1 MQNLFILLLTLV
13 IFIIAKLN
21 FMASN
26 LFSFGDVRNHPH
38 RSGFDLSRRICFTS
52 KAGELLPVY
61 YKLVYPGDKFQIRHQ
76 LFTRTQP
83 VNTAAYTRIREYL
96 DWYFVPLRLIN
107 KNLPQALMNMQDNPV
122 QASGIISNKIVTSDI
137 PWTLLG
143 HDSKPLGIANI
154 LFRMYKGSSS
164 DGINPVLNFFG
175 FNSGT
180 LGAKLAMM
188 LRYGNFISKD
198 YSGSAPGDLSLGL
211 SKSDLDLRAYNS
223 SFAVNVLPFAVYQ
236 KIYADHFRFSQWEK
250 NEPYTYNFDWYS
262 GGNIFTALALGA
274 AGSVLKAYL
283 EGNNLFTLRYANW
296 SKDLFMGVMPN
307 SQLGEVSVVEVLS
320 EAATRSYPVSLFS
333 SLQSADGVN
342 QLGAAIPAAP
352 FNEASGIN
360 SSSSYAYDIDFGTQ
374 KWNSKTKDMEW
385 TGARNIGSGHMGVTI
400 PGSQLAASFSVLQLR
415 MAEAVQRYREVAQVA
430 DQTARDQIYAHFGV
444 TLSPALSDTC
454 FRVGGS
460 ASNIDISEVVNTYL
474 PEAQQD
480 ASATIKG
487 KGVGSG
493 QGGVNFSSDEYGIL
507 MAIYHVVP
515 LLDYVITG
523 QPQDLLYTSTSDLPF
538 PEFDSIGMQSLHF
551 GRFFNHN
558 SDKFTFDPTSSV
570 MGYTPRFIDLKTDYD
585 EVYGAFRSTLKS
597 WVAPL
602 DPDYLSEWID
612 STVSAGQT
620 YYSLNYGFFKVNPS
634 VLDSIFKVKADSS
647 MDTDQFLSSLYL
659 DVKAVRNFDYDGMPY

>member
-1 MQNLFILLLTLV
+1 MQNLFILLLTLA

-107 KNLPQALMNMQDNPV
+107 KNLPQALMNMQNNPV
-122 QASGIISNKIVTSDI
+122 QASGISANKIVTNDI
-137 PWTLLG
+137 PWTILG
-143 HDSKPLGIANI
+143 NDGAGKGVRGLASFLQY
-154 LFRMYKGSSS
+154 MYEGAYDKK
-164 DGINPVLNFFG
+164 IPPVLNFFG
-175 FNSGT
+175 FNAGT
-180 LGAKLAMM
+180 CGTKLAMM
-188 LRYGNFISKD
+188 LRYGNFISPSYTGTSK
-198 YSGSAPGDLSLGL
+198 SFGL
-211 SKSDLDLRAYNS
+211 SPSPDFSLFAYNTNYS
-223 SFAVNVLPFAVYQ
+223 VNVIPFAAYQ

-262 GGNIFTALALGA
+262 GGNVFASFDSGY
-274 AGSVLKAYL
+274 SDSLKEYVS
-283 EGNNLFTLRYANW
+283 GNNLFTLRYANW
-296 SKDLFMGVMPN
+296 PKDLFMGVMPN
-307 SQLGEVSVVEVLS
+307 SQLGDVSVVDVLPTS
-320 EAATRSYPVSLFS
+320 SDSPNLIGDVVGVTTGNVNATGLIAMNGTTEPGVFNMRPARTPDTNTVLRAVISNP
-333 SLQSADGVN
+333 SLQ
-342 QLGAAIPAAP
+342 
-352 FNEASGIN
+352 
-360 SSSSYAYDIDFGTQ
+360 
-374 KWNSKTKDMEW
+374 
-385 TGARNIGSGHMGVTI
+385 
-400 PGSQLAASFSVLQLR
+400 ASFSVLQLR
-415 MAEAVQRYREVAQVA
+415 MAEAVQRYREVSQVA

-444 TLSPALSDTC
+444 SLSPALSDTC
-454 FRVGGS
+454 FRIGGS
-460 ASNIDISEVVNTYL
+460 ASNIDISEVVNTFL
-474 PEAQQD
+474 GPDTETEAN
-480 ASATIKG
+480 IKG
-487 KGVGSG
+487 KGVGTG
-493 QGGVNFSSDEYGIL
+493 QGGTSFSSDEYGVL

-523 QPQDLLYTSTSDLPF
+523 QPQDLLYTNTADLPF

-551 GRFFNHN
+551 GRFFNYKT
-558 SDKFTFDPTSSV
+558 SAFASDPTGSV

-602 DPDYLSEWID
+602 DPDYLSKWVS
-612 STVSAGQT
+612 STILPGESTPV
-620 YYSLNYGFFKVNPS
+620 YSLNYGFFKVNPS

-647 MDTDQFLSSLYL
+647 MDSDQFLSSLYL

>member
-1 MQNLFILLLTLV
+1 MQNLFILLLTLA

-122 QASGIISNKIVTSDI
+122 QASGIGANKIVTNDI
-137 PWTLLG
+137 PWTALG
-143 HDSKPLGIANI
+143 NDGSAGRGLASF
-154 LFRMYKGSSS
+154 LQYMYEGAYDKKIS
-164 DGINPVLNFFG
+164 PVLNFFG
-175 FNSGT
+175 FNAGT
-180 LGAKLAMM
+180 CGAKLAMM
-188 LRYGNFISKD
+188 LRYGNFISPSYTGASK
-198 YSGSAPGDLSLGL
+198 SFGL
-211 SKSDLDLRAYNS
+211 STSPDFSLLAYNTAYS
-223 SFAVNVLPFAVYQ
+223 VNVIPFAAYQ

-262 GGNIFTALALGA
+262 GGNVFASFASGY
-274 AGSVLKAYL
+274 SDSLKEYVS
-283 EGNNLFTLRYANW
+283 GNNLFTLRYANW
-296 SKDLFMGVMPN
+296 PKDLFMGVMPN
-307 SQLGEVSVVEVLS
+307 SQLGDVSVVDVLPTS
-320 EAATRSYPVSLFS
+320 SDSPNLIGDVVGVTVDNVNATGLIAMNGTTEPGVFNMRPARTPQTNAVLRAVISNP
-333 SLQSADGVN
+333 SLQ
-342 QLGAAIPAAP
+342 
-352 FNEASGIN
+352 
-360 SSSSYAYDIDFGTQ
+360 
-374 KWNSKTKDMEW
+374 
-385 TGARNIGSGHMGVTI
+385 
-400 PGSQLAASFSVLQLR
+400 ASFSVLQLR
-415 MAEAVQRYREVAQVA
+415 MAEAVQRYREVSQVA

-444 TLSPALSDTC
+444 SLSPALSDTC
-454 FRVGGS
+454 FRIGGS
-460 ASNIDISEVVNTYL
+460 ASNIDISEVVNTFL
-474 PEAQQD
+474 GPDTETEAN
-480 ASATIKG
+480 IKG
-487 KGVGSG
+487 KGVGTG
-493 QGGVNFSSDEYGIL
+493 QGGTSFSSDEYGIL

-523 QPQDLLYTSTSDLPF
+523 QPQDLLYTNTADLPF

-551 GRFFNHN
+551 GRFFNY
-558 SDKFTFDPTSSV
+558 KTLTFGSDPTRSV

-602 DPDYLSEWID
+602 NPDYLSKWVS
-612 STVSAGQT
+612 STILPGESAPT
-620 YYSLNYGFFKVNPS
+620 YSLNYGFFKVNPS
-634 VLDSIFKVKADSS
+634 VLDSIFKVNADSS

>member
-1 MQNLFILLLTLV
+1 
-13 IFIIAKLN
+13 
-21 FMASN
+21 MASN

-122 QASGIISNKIVTSDI
+122 QASGISANKVITNDIPYFILSGSTTSLANLLTVMYGSNKD
-137 PWTLLG
+137 
-143 HDSKPLGIANI
+143 
-154 LFRMYKGSSS
+154 GSSA
-164 DGINPVLNFFG
+164 ILNFFG
-175 FNSGT
+175 FNTAS
-180 LGAKLAMM
+180 LSAKLLMM
-188 LRYGNFISKD
+188 LRYGNFVSD
-198 YSGSAPGDLSLGL
+198 FADATLYGNSFGL
-211 SKSDLDLRAYNS
+211 SSDPNFSLRAYNS
-223 SFAVNVLPFAVYQ
+223 SYALNILPIAAYQ

-262 GGNIFTALALGA
+262 GGNVFASIGLNQ
-274 AGSVLKAYL
+274 VREYVEK
-283 EGNNLFTLRYANW
+283 NNLLTLRYANW
-296 SKDLFMGVMPN
+296 PKDLFMGVMPN
-307 SQLGEVSVVEVLS
+307 SQLGDVSVVDVLPTS
-320 EAATRSYPVSLFS
+320 SASPNLIGDVVGVTVDNVNATGLIAMNGTTEPGVFNMRPARTPQTDAVLRAVISNP
-333 SLQSADGVN
+333 SLQ
-342 QLGAAIPAAP
+342 
-352 FNEASGIN
+352 
-360 SSSSYAYDIDFGTQ
+360 
-374 KWNSKTKDMEW
+374 
-385 TGARNIGSGHMGVTI
+385 
-400 PGSQLAASFSVLQLR
+400 ASFSVLQLR
-415 MAEAVQRYREVAQVA
+415 MAEAVQRYREVSQVA

-444 TLSPALSDTC
+444 SLSPALSDTC
-454 FRVGGS
+454 FRIGGS
-460 ASNIDISEVVNTYL
+460 ASNIDISEVVNTFL
-474 PEAQQD
+474 GPDTETEAN
-480 ASATIKG
+480 IKG
-487 KGVGSG
+487 KGVGTG
-493 QGGVNFSSDEYGIL
+493 QGGTSFSSDEYGIL

-523 QPQDLLYTSTSDLPF
+523 QPQDLLYTNTADLPF

-551 GRFFNHN
+551 GRFFNY
-558 SDKFTFDPTSSV
+558 KTAAFTSDPTGSV

-602 DPDYLSEWID
+602 DPTYLSKWVS
-612 STVSAGQT
+612 STILPGESTPV
-620 YYSLNYGFFKVNPS
+620 YSLNYGFFKVNPS
-634 VLDSIFKVKADSS
+634 VLDSIFRLKADSS

>member
-1 MQNLFILLLTLV
+1 
-13 IFIIAKLN
+13 
-21 FMASN
+21 MASN

-122 QASGIISNKIVTSDI
+122 QASGIVSNKIVTSDI

-143 HDSKPLGIANI
+143 HDSKPLGIANL
-154 LFRMYKGSSS
+154 LFRMYKGDSSA
-164 DGINPVLNFFG
+164 GIDPVLNFFG

-198 YSGSAPGDLSLGL
+198 YSGSVPGDFSFGL
-211 SKSDLDLRAYNS
+211 SKSDFDLRAYNS
-223 SFAVNVLPFAVYQ
+223 SYAVNVLPFAVYQ

-250 NEPYTYNFDWYS
+250 NEPYTYNFDWYT
-262 GGNIFTALALGA
+262 GGNIFNALALGA
-274 AGSVLKAYL
+274 AGSTLKTYL
-283 EGNNLFTLRYANW
+283 ERNNLFTLRYANW
-296 SKDLFMGVMPN
+296 PKDLFMGIMPN
-307 SQLGEVSVVEVLS
+307 SQLGDVSVVDVVTDS
-320 EAATRSYPVSLFS
+320 TTRSYPVSLFS
-333 SLQSADGVN
+333 SASGPN
-342 QLGAAIPAAP
+342 GINKLGAAIPGAP
-352 FNEASGIN
+352 FNEATDKPSTYN
-360 SSSSYAYDIDFGTQ
+360 YSIDFGTE
-374 KWNSKTKDMEW
+374 KWDSSINAKTWVGAEN
-385 TGARNIGSGHMGVTI
+385 TGPAVLGVTV

-415 MAEAVQRYREVAQVA
+415 MAEAVQKYREVSQVA

-444 TLSPALSDTC
+444 SLSPALSDTC

-460 ASNIDISEVVNTYL
+460 ASNIDISEVVNNNL
-474 PEAQQD
+474 AGENQAD
-480 ASATIKG
+480 IMG
-487 KGVGSG
+487 KGVGTG
-493 QGGVNFSSDEYGIL
+493 QGGTSFSSDEYGVL

-523 QPQDLLYTSTSDLPF
+523 QPHDLLYTSTNDLPF

-551 GRFFNHN
+551 GRFFNYK
-558 SDKFTFDPTSSV
+558 SEKFTFDPTDSV
-570 MGYTPRFIDLKTDYD
+570 MGYVPRFIDLKTDYD

-602 DPDYLSEWID
+602 DPEYLSKWID

-634 VLDSIFKVKADSS
+634 VLDSIFKVKVDSS

>member
-1 MQNLFILLLTLV
+1 
-13 IFIIAKLN
+13 
-21 FMASN
+21 MASS
-26 LFSFGDVRNHPH
+26 LFSYGDVRNHPH

-61 YKLVYPGDKFQIRHQ
+61 YKLVYPGDKFNIRHQ

-107 KNLPQALMNMQDNPV
+107 KNLPQALMNMQNNPV
-122 QASGIISNKIVTSDI
+122 QASGIGTNKIITNDI
-137 PWTLLG
+137 PWTVLG
-143 HDSKPLGIANI
+143 NENSGGSRGIGSI
-154 LFRMYKGSSS
+154 LNYMYAGSYGTI
-164 DGINPVLNFFG
+164 DPVVNFFG
-175 FNSGT
+175 FNAGT
-180 LGAKLAMM
+180 LGTKLVMM
-188 LRYGNFISKD
+188 LRYGNFISPKYSNASD
-198 YSGSAPGDLSLGL
+198 PGNSFGLSGSAEFSL
-211 SKSDLDLRAYNS
+211 KSYNS
-223 SFAVNVLPFAVYQ
+223 DYAVNILPLAAYQ
-236 KIYADHFRFSQWEK
+236 KIYADHFRISQWEG

-262 GGNIFTALALGA
+262 GGNIFASFP
-274 AGSVLKAYL
+274 AGSSASLKEYV

-296 SKDLFMGVMPN
+296 PKDLFMGVMPN
-307 SQLGEVSVVEVLS
+307 SQLGDVSVVDIL
-320 EAATRSYPVSLFS
+320 PS
-333 SLQSADGVN
+333 SDRPSNLIGNVVGVN
-342 QLGAAIPAAP
+342 SQDVDLTGQIAMNKVAGSIIGEYNLMPARQP
-352 FNEASGIN
+352 N
-360 SSSSYAYDIDFGTQ
+360 SAVLKAVISNPVLQ
-374 KWNSKTKDMEW
+374 
-385 TGARNIGSGHMGVTI
+385 
-400 PGSQLAASFSVLQLR
+400 ASFTVLQLR
-415 MAEAVQRYREVAQVA
+415 MAEAVQRYREVSQVA

-454 FRVGGS
+454 FRIGGS
-460 ASNIDISEVVNTYL
+460 ASNIDISEVVNNNLTG
-474 PEAQQD
+474 ENQAD
-480 ASATIKG
+480 IMG

-523 QPQDLLYTSTSDLPF
+523 QPQELLYTNTADLPF

-551 GRFFNHN
+551 GRFFNCK
-558 SDKFTFDPTSSV
+558 SDTFASDPTGSV

-602 DPDYLSEWID
+602 DPEYLSKWVT
-612 STVSAGQT
+612 STISPGESIPT
-620 YYSLNYGFFKVNPS
+620 YSLNYGFFKVNPS
-634 VLDSIFKVKADSS
+634 VLDSIFKVAADSS

>member
-1 MQNLFILLLTLV
+1 MQNLFILLLTLA
-13 IFIIAKLN
+13 IFIIAKFN

-107 KNLPQALMNMQDNPV
+107 KNLPQALMNMQNNPV
-122 QASGIISNKIVTSDI
+122 QASGIVSNKLVTSDI
-137 PWTLLG
+137 PWVLLS
-143 HDSKPLGIANI
+143 HNSKNLGIGN
-154 LFRMYKGSSS
+154 LLLTMYKGDASV
-164 DGINPVLNFFG
+164 DINPVVNFFG

-180 LGAKLAMM
+180 LGTKLAMM
-188 LRYGNFISKD
+188 LRYGNFMPGS
-198 YSGSAPGDLSLGL
+198 YSDSTPGAYSLGL

-223 SFAVNVLPFAVYQ
+223 SYAVNILPFAAYQ

-262 GGNIFTALALGA
+262 GGNIFNTFSLGA
-274 AGSVLKAYL
+274 ASSTLKTYL

-296 SKDLFMGVMPN
+296 PKDLFMGVMPN
-307 SQLGEVSVVEVLS
+307 SQLGDVSVVDVVTDS
-320 EAATRSYPVSLFS
+320 TTRSYPVSLFS
-333 SLQSADGVN
+333 SASGPN
-342 QLGAAIPAAP
+342 GTNKLGAAIPSAP
-352 FNEASGIN
+352 FNQATDKPSTY
-360 SSSSYAYDIDFGTQ
+360 SFSIDFGTE
-374 KWNSKTKDMEW
+374 KWDSSINANTWVGADNVG
-385 TGARNIGSGHMGVTI
+385 TGVLGVTV

-415 MAEAVQRYREVAQVA
+415 MAEAVQKYREVSQVA

-444 TLSPALSDTC
+444 SLSPALSDTC

-460 ASNIDISEVVNTYL
+460 ASNIDISEVVNNNL
-474 PEAQQD
+474 AGENQAD
-480 ASATIKG
+480 IMG
-487 KGVGSG
+487 KGVGTG
-493 QGGVNFSSDEYGIL
+493 QGATSFSSDEYGVL
-507 MAIYHVVP
+507 MAIYHIVP

-523 QPQDLLYTSTSDLPF
+523 QPHDLLYTNTSDLPF

-551 GRFFNHN
+551 GRFFNYK
-558 SDKFTFDPTSSV
+558 SDKFTFDPTASV
-570 MGYTPRFIDLKTDYD
+570 MGYVPRFIDLKTDYD

-602 DPDYLSEWID
+602 DPEYLSKWID

>member
-1 MQNLFILLLTLV
+1 MQNPFILLLTLA

-107 KNLPQALMNMQDNPV
+107 KNLPQALMNMQNNPV
-122 QASGIISNKIVTSDI
+122 QASGIVSNKVVTSDI

-143 HDSKPLGIANI
+143 HDSKPLGIASL
-154 LFRMYKGSSS
+154 LFRMYKGDSSS
-164 DGINPVLNFFG
+164 GLGPVLNFFG

-180 LGAKLAMM
+180 LGAKLTMM

-198 YSGSAPGDLSLGL
+198 FSGSAPGDLSFGL
-211 SKSDLDLRAYNS
+211 SKSGFDLRAYNS
-223 SFAVNVLPFAVYQ
+223 SYAVNILPFAAYQ

-262 GGNIFTALALGA
+262 GGNIFNTLALGA
-274 AGSVLKAYL
+274 AGSTLKKYL

-307 SQLGEVSVVEVLS
+307 SQLGDVSVVDILPASSGSSNLIGDVVGVNIKNVNSTGLIAMNGTSEPGVYNMRPARIPEENTVLRAVIS
-320 EAATRSYPVSLFS
+320 NP
-333 SLQSADGVN
+333 SLQ
-342 QLGAAIPAAP
+342 
-352 FNEASGIN
+352 
-360 SSSSYAYDIDFGTQ
+360 
-374 KWNSKTKDMEW
+374 
-385 TGARNIGSGHMGVTI
+385 
-400 PGSQLAASFSVLQLR
+400 ASFSVLQLR
-415 MAEAVQRYREVAQVA
+415 MAEAVQRYREVSQVA

-444 TLSPALSDTC
+444 SLSPALSDTC
-454 FRVGGS
+454 FRIGGS
-460 ASNIDISEVVNTYL
+460 ASNIDISEVVNNNL
-474 PEAQQD
+474 SGENQAD
-480 ASATIKG
+480 IMG
-487 KGVGSG
+487 KGVGTG
-493 QGGVNFSSDEYGIL
+493 QGGTSFSSDEYGVL

-523 QPQDLLYTSTSDLPF
+523 QPQDLLYTSTADLPF

-551 GRFFNHN
+551 GRFFNNH
-558 SDKFTFDPTSSV
+558 SLAFVADPTSSV
-570 MGYTPRFIDLKTDYD
+570 MGYVPRFIDLKTDYD
-585 EVYGAFRSTLKS
+585 EIYGAFRSTLKS

-602 DPDYLSEWID
+602 DPDYLSKWVS
-612 STVSAGQT
+612 STISPGESTPV
-620 YYSLNYGFFKVNPS
+620 YSLNYGFFKVNPS

>member
-1 MQNLFILLLTLV
+1 
-13 IFIIAKLN
+13 
-21 FMASN
+21 MASG
-26 LFSFGDVRNHPH
+26 LFSYGDVRNHPH

-61 YKLVYPGDKFQIRHQ
+61 YKLVYPGDKFNIRHQ

-107 KNLPQALMNMQDNPV
+107 KNLPQALMNMQNNPV
-122 QASGIISNKIVTSDI
+122 QASGIGTNKIITNDI
-137 PWTLLG
+137 PWTVLG
-143 HDSKPLGIANI
+143 NENSSGSRGIGSI
-154 LFRMYKGSSS
+154 LNYMYAGAYGTI
-164 DGINPVLNFFG
+164 DPVVNFFG
-175 FNSGT
+175 FNAGT
-180 LGAKLAMM
+180 LGTKLVMM
-188 LRYGNFISKD
+188 LRYGNFISPEYSD
-198 YSGSAPGDLSLGL
+198 AGDPGNSFGLSGSTEFSLI
-211 SKSDLDLRAYNS
+211 SYNS
-223 SFAVNVLPFAVYQ
+223 NYAVNILPLAAYQ
-236 KIYADHFRFSQWEK
+236 KIYADHFRISQWEG

-262 GGNIFTALALGA
+262 GGNIFASFS
-274 AGSVLKAYL
+274 AGSSDSLKEYV

-296 SKDLFMGVMPN
+296 PKDLFMGVMPN
-307 SQLGEVSVVEVLS
+307 SQLGDVSVVDIIPSSDRPGNLIGNVVGVS
-320 EAATRSYPVSLFS
+320 AAGDVDVTGQIAMNKIAGSSTGEYNLMPTRQPNSAILKTIISNP
-333 SLQSADGVN
+333 SLQ
-342 QLGAAIPAAP
+342 
-352 FNEASGIN
+352 
-360 SSSSYAYDIDFGTQ
+360 
-374 KWNSKTKDMEW
+374 
-385 TGARNIGSGHMGVTI
+385 
-400 PGSQLAASFSVLQLR
+400 ASFTVLQLR
-415 MAEAVQRYREVAQVA
+415 MAEAVQRYREVSQVA

-454 FRVGGS
+454 FRIGGS

-474 PEAQQD
+474 PETEQN

-493 QGGVNFSSDEYGIL
+493 QGSVNFSSDEYGIL
-507 MAIYHVVP
+507 MAIYHITP

-523 QPQDLLYTSTSDLPF
+523 QPQDLLYTNTADLPF

-551 GRFFNHN
+551 GRFFNYK
-558 SDKFTFDPTSSV
+558 SDAFTFDPTGSV

-602 DPDYLSEWID
+602 DPEYLSKWVT
-612 STVSAGQT
+612 STISPGEST
-620 YYSLNYGFFKVNPS
+620 PTYSLNYGFFKVNPS
-634 VLDSIFKVKADSS
+634 VLDSIFKVAADSS

>member
-1 MQNLFILLLTLV
+1 
-13 IFIIAKLN
+13 
-21 FMASN
+21 MASS
-26 LFSFGDVRNHPH
+26 LFSYGDVRNHPH

-107 KNLPQALMNMQDNPV
+107 KNLPQALMNMQNNPV
-122 QASGIISNKIVTSDI
+122 QASGIGTNKIVTNDI
-137 PWTLLG
+137 PYCALGSYNEGYSHNIWSLLYY
-143 HDSKPLGIANI
+143 
-154 LFRMYKGSSS
+154 MYHGNSSIGL
-164 DGINPVLNFFG
+164 DTPVLNFFG
-175 FNSGT
+175 FNTGT
-180 LGAKLAMM
+180 CGAKLAMM
-188 LRYGNFISKD
+188 LRYGNFVPSNFTSSTAD
-198 YSGSAPGDLSLGL
+198 DMSLGL
-211 SKSDLDLRAYNS
+211 SSDPNFSLQGINTRYS
-223 SFAVNVLPFAVYQ
+223 VNILPFAAYQ
-236 KIYADHFRFSQWEK
+236 KIYADHFRISQWEQ

-262 GGNIFTALALGA
+262 GGPVFQSLTGSAAYAALKDYV
-274 AGSVLKAYL
+274 S
-283 EGNNLFTLRYANW
+283 GNNLFTLRYANW
-296 SKDLFMGVMPN
+296 PKDLFMGVMPN
-307 SQLGEVSVVEVLS
+307 SQLGDVSVVDIIPSSDRPSNLIGNVVGVNSQDVDLTGQIAMNKVAGSSTGEYNLMP
-320 EAATRSYPVSLFS
+320 TRQPGSAILKTIISNP
-333 SLQSADGVN
+333 SLQ
-342 QLGAAIPAAP
+342 
-352 FNEASGIN
+352 
-360 SSSSYAYDIDFGTQ
+360 
-374 KWNSKTKDMEW
+374 
-385 TGARNIGSGHMGVTI
+385 
-400 PGSQLAASFSVLQLR
+400 ASFTVLQLR

-460 ASNIDISEVVNTYL
+460 ASNIDISEVVNTFL
-474 PEAQQD
+474 SPGTETEAN
-480 ASATIKG
+480 IKG

-523 QPQDLLYTSTSDLPF
+523 QPQELLYTNTVDLPF

-551 GRFFNHN
+551 GRFFNYKT
-558 SDKFTFDPTSSV
+558 DAFAADPTGSV

-602 DPDYLSEWID
+602 DPEYLSRWVT
-612 STVSAGQT
+612 STISPGEST
-620 YYSLNYGFFKVNPS
+620 PTYSLNYGFFKVNPS
-634 VLDSIFKVKADSS
+634 VLDSIFKVAADSS

>member
-1 MQNLFILLLTLV
+1 MQNLFILLLTLA
-13 IFIIAKLN
+13 IFIIAKFN

-107 KNLPQALMNMQDNPV
+107 KNLPQALMNMQNNPV
-122 QASGIISNKIVTSDI
+122 QASGIVSNKIVTSDI
-137 PWTLLG
+137 PWVLLS
-143 HDSKPLGIANI
+143 HNSKNLGIANL
-154 LFRMYKGSSS
+154 LFTMYKGDASV
-164 DGINPVLNFFG
+164 GIDPVVNFFG

-188 LRYGNFISKD
+188 LRYGNFMPSSS
-198 YSGSAPGDLSLGL
+198 SGSTPGDYSLGL

-223 SFAVNVLPFAVYQ
+223 SYAVNILPFAVYQ

-262 GGNIFTALALGA
+262 GGNIFNSFGFAA
-274 AGSVLKAYL
+274 AGSTLKKYL
-283 EGNNLFTLRYANW
+283 ESSNLFTLRYANW
-296 SKDLFMGVMPN
+296 PKDLFMGVMPN
-307 SQLGEVSVVEVLS
+307 SQLGDVSVVDVLS
-320 EAATRSYPVSLFS
+320 SSEHPSNLIGDVVGVSVSDVNVTGQIAMNKVAGSSTGEYNMMPARQPDSAVLKAVIS
-333 SLQSADGVN
+333 NPSLQ
-342 QLGAAIPAAP
+342 
-352 FNEASGIN
+352 
-360 SSSSYAYDIDFGTQ
+360 
-374 KWNSKTKDMEW
+374 
-385 TGARNIGSGHMGVTI
+385 
-400 PGSQLAASFSVLQLR
+400 ASFTVLQLR
-415 MAEAVQRYREVAQVA
+415 MAEAVQRYREVSQVA

-444 TLSPALSDTC
+444 SLSPALSDTC
-454 FRVGGS
+454 FRIGGS
-460 ASNIDISEVVNTYL
+460 ASNVDISEVVNNNL
-474 PEAQQD
+474 VGENQAD
-480 ASATIKG
+480 IMG
-487 KGVGSG
+487 KGVGTG
-493 QGGVNFSSDEYGIL
+493 QGGTSFSSDEYGVL

-551 GRFFNHN
+551 GRFFNF
-558 SDKFTFDPTSSV
+558 FTTKISSDPTTSV

-602 DPDYLSEWID
+602 DPTYLSKWVS
-612 STVSAGQT
+612 STILPGESTPV
-620 YYSLNYGFFKVNPS
+620 YSLNYGFFKVNPS

>member
-1 MQNLFILLLTLV
+1 
-13 IFIIAKLN
+13 
-21 FMASN
+21 MASS

-122 QASGIISNKIVTSDI
+122 QASGIVSNKIVTSDI

-143 HDSKPLGIANI
+143 HDSKPLGIANL
-154 LFRMYKGSSS
+154 LFRMYKGDSSA
-164 DGINPVLNFFG
+164 GIDPVSNFFG

-198 YSGSAPGDLSLGL
+198 YAGSAPGDLSLGL
-211 SKSDLDLRAYNS
+211 SKSDFDLRAYNS
-223 SFAVNVLPFAVYQ
+223 SYAVNVLPFAVYQ

-262 GGNIFTALALGA
+262 GGNIFSTFALGTA
-274 AGSVLKAYL
+274 AAALKRYL

-296 SKDLFMGVMPN
+296 PKDLFMGVMPN
-307 SQLGEVSVVEVLS
+307 SQLGDVSVVDVVTDS
-320 EAATRSYPVSLFS
+320 TTRSYPVSLFS
-333 SLQSADGVN
+333 SASGPN
-342 QLGAAIPAAP
+342 GINKLGAAIPDAP
-352 FNEASGIN
+352 FNQATDKPST
-360 SSSSYAYDIDFGTQ
+360 YDFSIDFGTE
-374 KWNSKTKDMEW
+374 KWDSSINAKSW
-385 TGARNIGSGHMGVTI
+385 TGVNNVGQGVLGVTV

-415 MAEAVQRYREVAQVA
+415 MAEAVQKYREVSQVA
-430 DQTARDQIYAHFGV
+430 DQTVRDQIYAHFGV
-444 TLSPALSDTC
+444 SLSPALSDTC
-454 FRVGGS
+454 FRIGGS
-460 ASNIDISEVVNTYL
+460 ASNIDISEVVNNNL
-474 PEAQQD
+474 AGENQAD
-480 ASATIKG
+480 IMG
-487 KGVGSG
+487 KGVGTG
-493 QGGVNFSSDEYGIL
+493 QGGTSFSSDEYGVL

-523 QPQDLLYTSTSDLPF
+523 QPHDLLYTSTSDLPF
-538 PEFDSIGMQSLHF
+538 PEFDSIGMQSFHF
-551 GRFFNHN
+551 GRFFNYK
-558 SDKFTFDPTSSV
+558 SDRFTFDPTASV
-570 MGYTPRFIDLKTDYD
+570 MGYVPRFIDLKTDYD

-602 DPDYLSEWID
+602 DPEYLSKWID

>member
-1 MQNLFILLLTLV
+1 
-13 IFIIAKLN
+13 
-21 FMASN
+21 MASN

-61 YKLVYPGDKFQIRHQ
+61 YKLVYPGDKFEIRHQ

-122 QASGIISNKIVTSDI
+122 QASGIVSNKIVTSDI
-137 PWTLLG
+137 PWVLLS
-143 HDSKPLGIANI
+143 HTSKNLGIAN
-154 LFRMYKGSSS
+154 LLLTMYKGDSSL
-164 DGINPVLNFFG
+164 GIDPVVNFFG

-188 LRYGNFISKD
+188 LRYGNFMPKD
-198 YSGSAPGDLSLGL
+198 YSDAAPGAYSLGL
-211 SKSDLDLRAYNS
+211 SNSDLDLRAYNS
-223 SFAVNVLPFAVYQ
+223 SYAVNILPFAAYQ

-262 GGNIFTALALGA
+262 GGNIFNTFSLGA
-274 AGSVLKAYL
+274 ASSTLKQYL
-283 EGNNLFTLRYANW
+283 EGSNIFTLRYANW

-307 SQLGEVSVVEVLS
+307 SQLGEVSVVDVISSPSTETGRLIVKAGDSKPGLTGLDFVVSTNNSGQVPVQETTVRVGNSGVLAPSGVYNGYVAS
-320 EAATRSYPVSLFS
+320 E
-333 SLQSADGVN
+333 SLQ
-342 QLGAAIPAAP
+342 
-352 FNEASGIN
+352 
-360 SSSSYAYDIDFGTQ
+360 
-374 KWNSKTKDMEW
+374 
-385 TGARNIGSGHMGVTI
+385 
-400 PGSQLAASFSVLQLR
+400 ASFSVLQLR
-415 MAEAVQRYREVAQVA
+415 MAEAVQRYREVSQVA

-444 TLSPALSDTC
+444 SLSPALSDTC
-454 FRVGGS
+454 FRIGGS
-460 ASNIDISEVVNTYL
+460 ASNIDISEVVNNNLTG
-474 PEAQQD
+474 ENQAD
-480 ASATIKG
+480 IMG

-493 QGGVNFSSDEYGIL
+493 QGGSRFSSDEYGIL

-551 GRFFNHN
+551 GRFFNF
-558 SDKFTFDPTSSV
+558 FTTTIPSDPTTSV

-602 DPDYLSEWID
+602 NPDYLSSWLESSVTPSSD
-612 STVSAGQT
+612 QKT
-620 YYSLNYGFFKVNPS
+620 YSLNYGFFKVNPS

>member
-1 MQNLFILLLTLV
+1 
-13 IFIIAKLN
+13 
-21 FMASN
+21 MASS

-61 YKLVYPGDKFQIRHQ
+61 YKLVYPGDKFKIRHQ

-107 KNLPQALMNMQDNPV
+107 KNLPQALMNMQNNPV
-122 QASGIISNKIVTSDI
+122 QASGIVSNKIVTSDI

-143 HDSKPLGIANI
+143 HDSKPLGIANL
-154 LFRMYKGSSS
+154 LFRMYKGDSSA
-164 DGINPVLNFFG
+164 GIDPVLNFFG

-188 LRYGNFISKD
+188 LRYGNFISKN
-198 YSGSAPGDLSLGL
+198 YSDSTPGAYSFGL
-211 SKSDLDLRAYNS
+211 SKSDFDLRAYNS
-223 SFAVNVLPFAVYQ
+223 SYSVNVLPFAVYQ

-262 GGNIFTALALGA
+262 GGNIFNTFALGA
-274 AGSVLKAYL
+274 ASSTLKTYL
-283 EGNNLFTLRYANW
+283 ERNNLFTLRYANW

-307 SQLGEVSVVEVLS
+307 SQLGDVSVVDVLPAGKS
-320 EAATRSYPVSLFS
+320 ANVIADIYGANASGADVTGDIRMS
-333 SLQSADGVN
+333 SVGGSTQNVYN
-342 QLGAAIPAAP
+342 VIP
-352 FNEASGIN
+352 FNHPSGEPILKAKFL
-360 SSSSYAYDIDFGTQ
+360 S
-374 KWNSKTKDMEW
+374 
-385 TGARNIGSGHMGVTI
+385 H
-400 PGSQLAASFSVLQLR
+400 QLQASFTVLQLR
-415 MAEAVQRYREVAQVA
+415 MAEAVQRYREVSQVA

-444 TLSPALSDTC
+444 SLSPALSDTC

-460 ASNIDISEVVNTYL
+460 VSNLDISEVVNNNL
-474 PEAQQD
+474 AGENQAD
-480 ASATIKG
+480 IMG

-493 QGGVNFSSDEYGIL
+493 QGGIDFSSDEYGVL

-523 QPQDLLYTSTSDLPF
+523 QPQDLLYTSTADLPF

-551 GRFFNHN
+551 GRFFNAA
-558 SDKFTFDPTSSV
+558 SDSFGTDPTASV

-602 DPDYLSEWID
+602 DPGYLSKWVS
-612 STVSAGQT
+612 STILPGESAPT
-620 YYSLNYGFFKVNPS
+620 YSLNYGFFKVNPS

>member
-1 MQNLFILLLTLV
+1 MQNLFILLLTLA

-107 KNLPQALMNMQDNPV
+107 KNLPQALMNMQNNPV
-122 QASGIISNKIVTSDI
+122 QASGISANKVVTNDI
-137 PWTLLG
+137 PWTILG
-143 HDSKPLGIANI
+143 NDGAGQGVRGLASFLQY
-154 LFRMYKGSSS
+154 MYEGAYDKKIS
-164 DGINPVLNFFG
+164 PVLNFFG
-175 FNSGT
+175 FNAGT
-180 LGAKLAMM
+180 CGAKLAMM
-188 LRYGNFISKD
+188 LRYGNFISSSYAGTSK
-198 YSGSAPGDLSLGL
+198 SFGL
-211 SKSDLDLRAYNS
+211 SPSPDFSLFAYNTNYS
-223 SFAVNVLPFAVYQ
+223 VNVIPFAAYQ

-262 GGNIFTALALGA
+262 GGNVFASFDSGY
-274 AGSVLKAYL
+274 SDSLKEYVS
-283 EGNNLFTLRYANW
+283 GNNLFTLRYANW
-296 SKDLFMGVMPN
+296 PKDLFMGVMPN
-307 SQLGEVSVVEVLS
+307 SQLGDVSVVDVLPTS
-320 EAATRSYPVSLFS
+320 SDSPNLIGDVVGVTTGNVNATGLIAMNGTTEPGVFNMRPARTPDTNTVLRAVISNP
-333 SLQSADGVN
+333 SLQ
-342 QLGAAIPAAP
+342 
-352 FNEASGIN
+352 
-360 SSSSYAYDIDFGTQ
+360 
-374 KWNSKTKDMEW
+374 
-385 TGARNIGSGHMGVTI
+385 
-400 PGSQLAASFSVLQLR
+400 ASFSVLQLR
-415 MAEAVQRYREVAQVA
+415 MAEAVQRYREVSQVA

-444 TLSPALSDTC
+444 SLSPALSDTC
-454 FRVGGS
+454 FRIGGS
-460 ASNIDISEVVNTYL
+460 ASNIDISEVVNTFL
-474 PEAQQD
+474 GPDTETEAW
-480 ASATIKG
+480 IKG

-493 QGGVNFSSDEYGIL
+493 QGGTSFSSDEYGIL
-507 MAIYHVVP
+507 MAIYHIVP

-523 QPQDLLYTSTSDLPF
+523 QPQDLLYTNTADLPF

-551 GRFFNHN
+551 GRFFNYKT
-558 SDKFTFDPTSSV
+558 STFVSDPTGSV

-585 EVYGAFRSTLKS
+585 EIYGAFRSTLKS

-602 DPDYLSEWID
+602 DPDYLSKWVS
-612 STVSAGQT
+612 STILPGESTPV
-620 YYSLNYGFFKVNPS
+620 YSLNYGFFKVNPS

-659 DVKAVRNFDYDGMPY
+659 DVKVVRNFDYDGMPY